1 MSVALFPASTVAAR
15 VLKISCHLSHP
26 ADVLMFE
33 FSMMSFLWPSRD
45 DRHCDLLRAA
55 LRGNRDA
62 FRTLY
67 RELYGPVT
75 GFVGRRIGHPQDAE
89 DVVAIVFHKFLER
102 LGDYDAKRGTVRM
115 YVLAIAR
122 SAVIDWLR
130 AVRDDVPV
138 DDLAGSIADGGES
151 PLDALVRGE
160 KMGQLHKALLAISA
174 PSREVLVLRFGDG
187 LSHAEIA
194 ELLGMKVDAVKQRS
208 SRAMRELEA
217 QVKKMPSLKDE
228 MSLSNAET
236 EGVTNVRF

>member
-1 MSVALFPASTVAAR
+1 
-15 VLKISCHLSHP
+15 
-26 ADVLMFE
+26 
-33 FSMMSFLWPSRD
+33 MSFLWPSRD
-45 DRHCDLLRAA
+45 DRQRDLLGAA

-115 YVLAIAR
+115 FVLAMAR
-122 SAVIDWLR
+122 TAVIDWLR
-130 AVRDDVPV
+130 AARDDLPV
-138 DDLAGSIADGGES
+138 DDLAGVLADGAES

-160 KMGQLHKALLAISA
+160 KMGQLRQALLALSA
-174 PSREVLVLRFGDG
+174 PSREILVLRFGDG

-194 ELLGMKVDAVKQRS
+194 ELFGIRVDAVKQRS

-217 QVKKMPSLKDE
+217 QVKKQPSFKGE
-228 MSLSNAET
+228 TSLSDAET
-236 EGVTNVRF
+236 EGMTNVRT